1 MGCGASNRYRLP
13 DYVIDTREVSGW
25 LECMVS
31 HTQRYLPSV
40 EARLADGR
48 LDESSRLVS
57 ERLERPIEGPMTV
70 YRCAG
75 KVTEMEILVHGLP
88 YWATLRASYD
98 PVGAPEFVLTC
109 KNSDEST
116 IELAASWEK
125 TTGRPPPLCMEWE
138 PQRKGAVSCA
148 AILVAHRRTAGQ
160 CFGSFFAQD
169 IHTSPEPGNHRL
181 QIHRI
186 FFLKPKLQITK
197 TDHATG
203 VSVGARSPSFLLFV
217 AVSRQNGQERL
228 CRPMSPEFL
237 FGGDQPD
244 EEKVRPLRYCR
255 AGCFMIF
262 WLNRT

>member
-1 MGCGASNRYRLP
+1 MKINCSTHLRKNRTRLG
-13 DYVIDTREVSGW
+13 TFCSRQ
-25 LECMVS
+25 LE
-31 HTQRYLPSV
+31 
-40 EARLADGR
+40 
-48 LDESSRLVS
+48 
-57 ERLERPIEGPMTV
+57 
-70 YRCAG
+70 
-75 KVTEMEILVHGLP
+75 
-88 YWATLRASYD
+88 
-98 PVGAPEFVLTC
+98 
-109 KNSDEST
+109 
-116 IELAASWEK
+116 
-125 TTGRPPPLCMEWE
+125 TTGGRFHSPGATAIPLSTYHWEWE

-255 AGCFMIF
+255 AGCFVIF